1 MICTNKN
8 LFSYL
13 VVLHAAG
20 RSVKQNHLEDSLVA
34 GNILYIVHNLLLI
47 NSTGNLSWGNNQ
59 EGKQIWFKDIHFSTI
74 YNSKN
79 RNGIDVQTKRT
90 N

>member
-1 MICTNKN
+1 M
-8 LFSYL
+8 
-13 VVLHAAG
+13 
-20 RSVKQNHLEDSLVA
+20 
-34 GNILYIVHNLLLI
+34 LYIVHNLLLI